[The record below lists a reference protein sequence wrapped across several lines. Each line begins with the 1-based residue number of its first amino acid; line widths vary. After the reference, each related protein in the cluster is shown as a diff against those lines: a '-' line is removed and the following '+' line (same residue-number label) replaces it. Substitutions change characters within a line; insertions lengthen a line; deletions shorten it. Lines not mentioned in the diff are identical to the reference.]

1 MNLTKNLTIENLD
14 INDYLSK
21 EVNLNFLHFITY
33 FIIYVCLFIFLIVVN
48 NIDTELRFKN
58 ISCMTYAVLIS
69 DIDKKKNLS
78 LENIEET
85 IKRDDIEIL
94 DKNLTFKFSVYS
106 KLKKEYKKLKD
117 EFKEMHEQDVSK

>member
-1 MNLTKNLTIENLD
+1 MNLTKNLTIENID

-78 LENIEET
+78 LETIEET

-94 DKNLTFKFSVYS
+94 DKNLTFKFSVYT

-117 EFKEMHEQDVSK
+117 EFNDMHEQDVS